1 MKPIVAIV
9 GRPNVGK
16 STLFNRIT
24 RTRRAIVDDLPGVT
38 RDRIYHDVCW
48 DKVPFTVVD
57 TGGFSDLELDKF
69 GPAVRCQVIQAI
81 QEADAI
87 IVLFD
92 GREGITPADRDLVQT
107 LRRSNK
113 SVFYCVNKIDGPRQE
128 SAVADFSVLGVQPL
142 YPISAEHGY
151 GVGDLMDGVVAVLP
165 ESAPEPVSDRIRLAV
180 IGRPNVGKSSLINRL
195 LRDERLLVSEI
206 PGTTRDV
213 IDTVCKVGGREYL
226 LIDTA
231 GIRRKA
237 RVKKK
242 LEKFSII
249 KALKSLNGCDIA
261 LIMMDASEGV
271 TDQDV
276 KIAGYAL
283 ERGRACVIL
292 LNKWDLVDTTSMSA
306 EQYVNAVKERLSF
319 MRFAPVLTISA
330 LTGKRVFTIFDIV
343 QTIYGQYTRRIG
355 TGEFNRILESVVA
368 QHEPPSYRR
377 KRVRFYYGTQLS
389 GAPPTF
395 LCFVNYPQAIHASY
409 KRYLTGKLQKA
420 LGLEK
425 TPIRLIFRK
434 REKR

>member
-57 TGGFSDLELDKF
+57 TGGFSDLEFDKF

-81 QEADAI
+81 EEADAI